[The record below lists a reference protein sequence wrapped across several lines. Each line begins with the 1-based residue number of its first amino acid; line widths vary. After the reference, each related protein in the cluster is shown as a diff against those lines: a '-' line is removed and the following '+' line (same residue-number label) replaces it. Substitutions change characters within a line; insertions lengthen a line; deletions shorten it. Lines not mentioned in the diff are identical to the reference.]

1 MEENIKSF
9 ATSIIFLLVASV
21 SLLFFIFSY
30 PNLNGINS
38 ILINDSNLNSTT
50 AQEIANSLG
59 GYQSNATIELV
70 NVSSKSDPLLSSQ
83 GIQLVSSVSNTRS
96 LTSRL
101 TGTFDLLV
109 TSVSNSL
116 GLSSG
121 IFKLLM
127 GAIISIFLFAI
138 IYYSYKWIR
147 SGI

>member
-9 ATSIIFLLVASV
+9 MISTIFILIAST
-21 SLLFFIFSY
+21 SLLFFVFSY
-30 PNLNGINS
+30 PNLNGQNS
-38 ILINDSNLNSTT
+38 ILINNSNINSTT
-50 AQEIANSLG
+50 AQSLANSLG

-101 TGTFDLLV
+101 TGTFSLV
-109 TSVSNSL
+109 ITSVSNSL
-116 GLSSG
+116 GLSTG
-121 IFKLLM
+121 NFKLM
-127 GAIISIFLFAI
+127 MSAFISIFLFSV

-147 SGI
+147 GGT